1 MSDLPLVSIII
12 PCYNHEKYVLNML
25 KTVLQDDYSNK
36 ELIIINDGSS
46 DKSHGII
53 SEWIENNNQ
62 HSLKIVYKNRENRGL
77 CKTLNEL
84 IDLSK
89 GKYLIPLPSDDL
101 LVSGS
106 ILKRVT
112 ILENNPHK
120 KALISD
126 SLVIDENDKVIMD
139 SSIVDYNKGDKSR
152 FLTDDAILLC
162 TLISPQISGP
172 SIIINREIF
181 DIIGRYKENLIA
193 EDWYFYQ
200 RAAAHNLLI
209 FEDLI
214 GAKYRVHSNN
224 SSGVAVKRSTKM
236 AWTIVL
242 TYWYNW
248 KVMPSFKYKIIALK
262 ELAKWSARYLY
273 YKTV

>member
-1 MSDLPLVSIII
+1 MNSLPLVSIIV
-12 PCYNHEKYVLNML
+12 PSYNHEKYVLNML
-25 KTVLQDDYSNK
+25 NAILEDDYVNK
-36 ELIIINDGSS
+36 ELIIIDDGSS
-46 DKSHGII
+46 DKSHDII
-53 SEWIENNNQ
+53 TKWIENNQ
-62 HSLKIVYKNRENRGL
+62 EVLKIVYKHRENRGV

-84 IDLSK
+84 VDLSK

-101 LVSGS
+101 LIPGS
-106 ILKRVT
+106 ISERITV
-112 ILENNPHK
+112 LENSPK
-120 KALISD
+120 KMAFISD
-126 SLVIDENDKVIMD
+126 SLVIDENDKIIMN
-139 SSIVDYNKGDKSR
+139 SSIVDYNKGDKTK
-152 FLTDDAILLC
+152 FLTDEGILLS
-162 TLISPQISGP
+162 TLVSPQISGP

-181 DIIGRYKENLIA
+181 NIIGRYKENLIA

-209 FEDLI
+209 FEDVI

-224 SSGVAVKRSTKM
+224 SSGAAVKRSTKM

-262 ELAKWSARYLY
+262 QLAKWSARYLY